1 MNTTTADPVDA
12 VAPAAAPMV
21 RRALFTPSMMRTLDA
36 LRKVLP
42 DLPTEDRRHVGRVV
56 AVMHAADF
64 RNRAARSRRDVT
76 ALRRLA
82 VRADTIGAREGRLG
96 AMIADLWAAVAAE
109 LRAALAALL
118 RILGAALVRP
128 DAATVT
134 PNQAVERRTLAAPP
148 PAPPGVIER
157 CAESLTAAPAAP
169 PCLSVAARA

>member
-1 MNTTTADPVDA
+1 MNTTTAAPIDA

-36 LRKVLP
+36 LRTVLP
-42 DLPTEDRRHVGRVV
+42 DLPAEDRRHVGRVV

-82 VRADTIGAREGRLG
+82 VRADAIGAREGRLG

-109 LRAALAALL
+109 LRAALAAML
-118 RILGAALVRP
+118 RILGAALVRHT
-128 DAATVT
+128 AATAT
-134 PNQAVERRTLAAPP
+134 PGQAAERRSLAAPP
-148 PAPPGVIER
+148 PAPPAAQR
-157 CAESLTAAPAAP
+157 CTETLTAAPAAP
-169 PCLSVAARA
+169 PHCSVAARA